1 MVLRGRGA
9 VEDTGMMGISRGR
22 RGILPVRVPIAGVVF
37 AAAACAVV
45 SCGFGW
51 DWCPCRAGRG
61 QDTGDEVALRGSGCP
76 AGE

>member
-1 MVLRGRGA
+1 M
-9 VEDTGMMGISRGR
+9 
-22 RGILPVRVPIAGVVF
+22 RVPIAGVVF